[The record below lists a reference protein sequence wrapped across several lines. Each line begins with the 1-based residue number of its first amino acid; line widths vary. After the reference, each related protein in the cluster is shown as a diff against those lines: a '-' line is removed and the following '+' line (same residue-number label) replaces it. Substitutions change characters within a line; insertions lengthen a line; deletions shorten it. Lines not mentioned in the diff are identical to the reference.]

1 MAISDITIEIAAL
14 GYASLAMTTT
24 RNEIRIMTT
33 QETIE
38 LFDKYVIANYGRL
51 PRVIVKGEGCY
62 LYDADG
68 NKILDMFPGW
78 AVSAIGHCHPKVVEA
93 LRRQAGELL
102 HIDNT
107 FYSEP
112 QGKLAQLLSE
122 RAFGGKCFFCN
133 SGAEANE
140 AALKLARLH
149 TSPEKYKFITAEGS
163 FHGRTFATVT
173 ATAQPKYH
181 EGFLPLLPGFVY
193 VPFND
198 IAALESA
205 FNDEVAAV
213 MVEPIQG
220 EGGIN
225 VATAEYLQTIRRL
238 CDEKGAVMILDEVQ
252 TGLGRTGKWF
262 GYQHFDIEPDI
273 ITMAKAL
280 GGGVAIGA
288 MMARDEIASS
298 LVPGKHASTF
308 GGNALACAAGVAV
321 IEAIEEENL
330 LQNAAE
336 LGQYIQDKLEQLQQ
350 KHSIIDSVRGIGL
363 MIGVQ
368 LTSQGKDIVD
378 KCLDNGVR
386 INCTS
391 NTVLRFMPP
400 MIATKSQIDQAI
412 EILDTV
418 LTE

>member
-1 MAISDITIEIAAL
+1 
-14 GYASLAMTTT
+14 
-24 RNEIRIMTT
+24 MTT
-33 QETIE
+33 QETMG

-51 PRVIVKGEGCY
+51 PRVIVKGQGCW
-62 LYDADG
+62 LWDADG

-78 AVSAIGHCHPKVVEA
+78 AVSGIGHCHPKVVEA
-93 LRRQAGELL
+93 LRKQAGELL

-112 QGKLAQLLSE
+112 QGRLAKLLSE
-122 RAFGGKCFFCN
+122 RAFGGKSFFCN

-140 AALKLARLH
+140 AALKLARLY
-149 TSPEKYKFITAEGS
+149 TSADKYKFITAEGS

-198 IAALESA
+198 VDALESA
-205 FNDEVAAV
+205 FSDEVAAV
-213 MVEPIQG
+213 LVEPIQG

-225 VATAEYLQTIRRL
+225 VASAEYLQTIRRL
-238 CDEKGAVMILDEVQ
+238 CDENGAVMILDEVQ
-252 TGLGRTGKWF
+252 TGIGRTGKWF
-262 GYQHFDIEPDI
+262 AYQHFDVVPDI

-288 MMARDEIASS
+288 MMAKEEIAAS

-321 IEAIEEENL
+321 IEAIEQNNL
-330 LQNAAE
+330 LDNAKE
-336 LGQYIQDKLEQLQQ
+336 IGRYTKEKLEQLKQ
-350 KHSIIDSVRGIGL
+350 KHDIIDHVRGIGL

-368 LTSQGKDIVD
+368 LTNPGGKIVD
-378 KCLDNGVR
+378 KCLQKGLR
-386 INCTS
+386 INCTN

-400 MIATKSQIDQAI
+400 MIAAKEHIDQAVD
-412 EILDTV
+412 ILDSV
-418 LTE
+418 LSENG

>member
-1 MAISDITIEIAAL
+1 
-14 GYASLAMTTT
+14 
-24 RNEIRIMTT
+24 MTT

-38 LFDKYVIANYGRL
+38 LFNKYVIANYGRL
-51 PRVIVKGEGCY
+51 PRVMVKGEGCY
-62 LYDADG
+62 LWDADG

-78 AVSAIGHCHPKVVEA
+78 AVSGIGHCPPKVVEA
-93 LRRQAGELL
+93 IRKQVGELI

-112 QGKLAQLLSE
+112 QGRLAQMLSE

-140 AALKLARLH
+140 AALKLARLY
-149 TSPEKYKFITAEGS
+149 TPKEKYKFITCEGS

-193 VPFND
+193 IPFNNV
-198 IAALESA
+198 AALEAA
-205 FNDEVAAV
+205 FTDEVAAV
-213 MVEPIQG
+213 LVEPIQG

-225 VATAEYLQTIRRL
+225 VAKPEFLRAIRRL

-262 GYQHFDIEPDI
+262 GYQHFDVEPDI

-288 MMARDEIASS
+288 MMAKPDIAAC

-308 GGNALACAAGVAV
+308 GGNCLACAAGVAT
-321 IEAIEEENL
+321 IEAIEEGNL
-330 LQNAAE
+330 LQHAAE
-336 LGQYIQDKLEQLQQ
+336 MGRYAQEKLRSLKG
-350 KHSIIDSVRGIGL
+350 KHSLIDHVRGIGL
-363 MIGVQ
+363 MIGIQ
-368 LTSQGKDIVD
+368 LTGPGAPIVS
-378 KCLDNGVR
+378 KCLEKGLR
-386 INCTS
+386 INCTHD
-391 NTVLRFMPP
+391 TVIRFMPP
-400 MIATKSQIDQAI
+400 MIVTKEQIDEAVG
-412 EILDTV
+412 ILDSV
-418 LTE
+418 LSEG

>member
-1 MAISDITIEIAAL
+1 MK
-14 GYASLAMTTT
+14 
-24 RNEIRIMTT
+24 T

-78 AVSAIGHCHPKVVEA
+78 AVSGLGHCHPRVVEA
-93 LRRQAGELL
+93 LRKQAGELL

-112 QGKLAQLLSE
+112 QGILAKLLSE

-149 TSPEKYKFITAEGS
+149 TAQEKYKFITAEGS

-181 EGFLPLLPGFVY
+181 EGFLPLLPGFIY

-198 IAALESA
+198 VAALESA
-205 FNDEVAAV
+205 FSDEVAAV

-225 VATAEYLQTIRRL
+225 VATAEYLEAIRRL
-238 CDEKGAVMILDEVQ
+238 CDENGAIMILDEVQ
-252 TGLGRTGKWF
+252 TGIGRTGKWF
-262 GYQHFDIEPDI
+262 AYQHFDVEPDI

-288 MMARDEIASS
+288 MMAKEEIAAS

-308 GGNALACAAGVAV
+308 GGNCLACAAGIAV
-321 IEAIEEENL
+321 IEAIEEDSL
-330 LQNAAE
+330 LENAAE
-336 LGQYIQDKLEQLQQ
+336 LGLHAKEKLEQLKH
-350 KHSIIDSVRGIGL
+350 KHSIIESVRGIGL

-368 LTSQGKDIVD
+368 LTSPGKDIVE
-378 KCLDNGVR
+378 KCLEKGLR
-386 INCTS
+386 TNCTS
-391 NTVLRFMPP
+391 STVLRFMPA
-400 MIATKSQIDQAI
+400 MIATKDQIDQAV
-412 EILDTV
+412 EILDAV
-418 LTE
+418 LSDSA

>member
-1 MAISDITIEIAAL
+1 MD
-14 GYASLAMTTT
+14 
-24 RNEIRIMTT
+24 T
-33 QETIE
+33 QQTIE

-51 PRVIVKGEGCY
+51 PRVIVKGQNGY

-68 NKILDMFPGW
+68 NEILDMFPGW
-78 AVSAIGHCHPKVVEA
+78 AVSGIGHCHPKVVAAIKE
-93 LRRQAGELL
+93 QAEKLL

-112 QGKLAQLLSE
+112 QGVLAKMLSE
-122 RAFGGKCFFCN
+122 RGFGGKCFFCN

-149 TSPEKYKFITAEGS
+149 TASEKYKFITAEGS

-181 EGFLPLLPGFVY
+181 EGFLPLIPGFSY

-198 IAALESA
+198 IEALEKA
-205 FNDEVAAV
+205 FTDEVAAV

-225 VATAEYLQTIRRL
+225 VADSEYLRTIRRL
-238 CDEKGAVMILDEVQ
+238 CDENNALMVLDEVQ
-252 TGLGRTGKWF
+252 TGIGRTGKWF
-262 GYQHFDIEPDI
+262 GYQHFDVVPDI

-288 MMARDEIASS
+288 MMAAPEVAAS
-298 LVPGKHASTF
+298 LIPGKHASTF
-308 GGNALACAAGVAV
+308 GGNALACAASIATL
-321 IEAIEEENL
+321 EAIEEENL
-330 LQNAAE
+330 LENAQKIGNYAME
-336 LGQYIQDKLEQLQQ
+336 KLNQLAQ
-350 KHSIIDSVRGIGL
+350 KHAAIDHVRGIGM

-368 LTSQGKDIVD
+368 LSSDGSEIVA
-378 KCLDNGVR
+378 KCLERGLR
-386 INCTS
+386 INCT
-391 NTVLRFMPP
+391 NQTVIRFMPA
-400 MIATKSQIDQAI
+400 MIATAEQIDKAI
-412 EILDTV
+412 EIFDSV
-418 LTE
+418 LSEATG

>member
-1 MAISDITIEIAAL
+1 
-14 GYASLAMTTT
+14 
-24 RNEIRIMTT
+24 MTT

-51 PRVIVKGEGCY
+51 PRVIVRGEGCY

-78 AVSAIGHCHPKVVEA
+78 AVSAIGHCHPKVTEA
-93 LRRQAGELL
+93 LRKQAGELL

-112 QGKLAQLLSE
+112 QGKLAKLLSE

-149 TSPEKYKFITAEGS
+149 TSEEKYKFITAEGS
-163 FHGRTFATVT
+163 FHGRTFATMT
-173 ATAQPKYH
+173 ATAQPKH
-181 EGFLPLLPGFVY
+181 HQGLLPLLPGFVY

-198 IAALESA
+198 IDALESA
-205 FNDEVAAV
+205 FSDEVAAV

-225 VATAEYLQTIRRL
+225 LGDAEYLQAIRRL
-238 CDEKGAVMILDEVQ
+238 CDEHGALLIFDEVT
-252 TGLGRTGKWF
+252 TGMGRTGKWF
-262 GYQHFDIEPDI
+262 AYQHYDVRPDM

-280 GGGVAIGA
+280 GGGTAIGA
-288 MMARDEIASS
+288 MMASSEVAAS
-298 LVPGKHASTF
+298 LVPGRHATTF
-308 GGNALACAAGVAV
+308 GGNALVCAAAVAT

-330 LQNAAE
+330 LENAVK
-336 LGQYIQDKLEQLQQ
+336 LGRYTMDKLEQLKQ
-350 KHSIIDSVRGIGL
+350 KHSIIDGVRGVGL

-368 LTSQGKDIVD
+368 LTGPGAGIVD
-378 KCLDNGVR
+378 KCLENGLR
-386 INCTS
+386 INCTQG
-391 NTVLRFMPP
+391 TVLRFMPP
-400 MIATKSQIDQAI
+400 MIATESQIDQAI
-412 EILDTV
+412 EILDNV
-418 LTE
+418 LSESD

>member
-1 MAISDITIEIAAL
+1 
-14 GYASLAMTTT
+14 
-24 RNEIRIMTT
+24 MTT
-33 QETIE
+33 QETID

-93 LRRQAGELL
+93 LRKQAGELL

-112 QGKLAQLLSE
+112 QGELAKLLSE

-149 TSPEKYKFITAEGS
+149 TAEGKYKFITAEGS
-163 FHGRTFATVT
+163 FHGRTFATMT
-173 ATAQPKYH
+173 ATAQPKH
-181 EGFLPLLPGFVY
+181 HQGLLPLLPGFVY

-198 IAALESA
+198 IDALEKA
-205 FNDEVAAV
+205 FSDEVAAV

-225 VATAEYLQTIRRL
+225 LAEAEYLQAIRRL
-238 CDEKGAVMILDEVQ
+238 CDGHGALLIFDEVT
-252 TGLGRTGKWF
+252 TGIGRTGKWF
-262 GYQHFDIEPDI
+262 AYQHYDVQPDM

-280 GGGVAIGA
+280 GGGTAIGA
-288 MMARDEIASS
+288 MMATEEVAAS
-298 LVPGKHASTF
+298 LVPGKHATTF
-308 GGNALACAAGVAV
+308 GGNALVCAAAVAT

-330 LQNAAE
+330 LENAVR
-336 LGQYIQDKLEQLQQ
+336 LGQYTMDKLGHLGQ
-350 KHSIIDSVRGIGL
+350 KHSVIDSVRGVGL

-368 LTSQGKDIVD
+368 LTGNGSGIVD
-378 KCLDNGVR
+378 KCLENGLR
-386 INCTS
+386 INCTQG
-391 NTVLRFMPP
+391 TVLRFMPP
-400 MIATKSQIDQAI
+400 MIATESQIDQAV
-412 EILDTV
+412 EIIDNV
-418 LTE
+418 LSESA

>member
-1 MAISDITIEIAAL
+1 
-14 GYASLAMTTT
+14 
-24 RNEIRIMTT
+24 MTT
-33 QETIE
+33 QETIG

-51 PRVIVKGEGCY
+51 PRVMVKGEGTY

-78 AVSAIGHCHPKVVEA
+78 AVSGIGHCHPKVVEA
-93 LRRQAGELL
+93 VRKQVGELI

-112 QGKLAQLLSE
+112 QGKLAQLLSD

-149 TSPEKYKFITAEGS
+149 TAKEKYKFVTAEGS

-181 EGFLPLLPGFVY
+181 EGFLPLLPGFSY
-193 VPFND
+193 IPFND
-198 IAALESA
+198 IAALEAA
-205 FNDEVAAV
+205 FTDEVAAV

-225 VATAEYLQTIRRL
+225 VATGEFLAAIREL
-238 CDEKGAVMILDEVQ
+238 CDAKGAVMILDEVQ
-252 TGLGRTGKWF
+252 TGVGRTGKWF
-262 GYQHFDIEPDI
+262 GYQHYDVEPDI

-288 MMARDEIASS
+288 MMAKSEIAAS

-308 GGNALACAAGVAV
+308 GGNCLACAAAVAT
-321 IEAIEEENL
+321 IEAIEEDHL
-330 LQNAAE
+330 LAQAAE
-336 LGQYIQDKLEQLQQ
+336 IGQYTQDKLRSLKD
-350 KHSIIDSVRGIGL
+350 KHSVIDHVRGIGL
-363 MIGVQ
+363 MIGIQ
-368 LTSQGKDIVD
+368 LTRGGAEIVA
-378 KCLDNGVR
+378 KCLEKGLR
-386 INCTS
+386 INCTHD
-391 NTVLRFMPP
+391 TVIRFMPP
-400 MIATKSQIDQAI
+400 MTVTREQIDAAI
-412 EILDTV
+412 DIFDSV
-418 LTE
+418 LSES

>member
-1 MAISDITIEIAAL
+1 
-14 GYASLAMTTT
+14 
-24 RNEIRIMTT
+24 MTT
-33 QETIE
+33 QETID

-68 NKILDMFPGW
+68 NRILDMFPGW
-78 AVSAIGHCHPKVVEA
+78 AVSGLGHCHPKVVEA
-93 LRRQAGELL
+93 LRKQAGELL

-112 QGKLAQLLSE
+112 QGVLAKLLSE

-149 TSPEKYKFITAEGS
+149 TAQEKYKFITAEGS

-198 IAALESA
+198 GAALVAA
-205 FNDEVAAV
+205 FSDEVAAV

-225 VATAEYLQTIRRL
+225 VASSEYLQAIRRL

-252 TGLGRTGKWF
+252 TGIGRTGKWF
-262 GYQHFDIEPDI
+262 GYQHSDVEPDI

-288 MMARDEIASS
+288 MMAREEIAAS

-308 GGNALACAAGVAV
+308 GGNCLACAAGVAV
-321 IEAIEEENL
+321 IEAIEEDKL
-330 LQNAAE
+330 LDNAARI
-336 LGQYIQDKLEQLQQ
+336 GAYTMTKLEQLKQ
-350 KHSIIDSVRGIGL
+350 KHAVIDSLRGIGL

-368 LTSQGKDIVD
+368 LTSPGSAIVD
-378 KCLDNGVR
+378 QCLEKGLR
-386 INCTS
+386 INCT
-391 NTVLRFMPP
+391 NTTVLRLMPA
-400 MIATKSQIDQAI
+400 MIATESQIDEAI
-412 EILDTV
+412 DILDSV
-418 LTE
+418 LSESK

>member
-1 MAISDITIEIAAL
+1 
-14 GYASLAMTTT
+14 
-24 RNEIRIMTT
+24 MTT

-38 LFDKYVIANYGRL
+38 LFDKYVIGNYKRL
-51 PRVIVKGEGCY
+51 PRVITKGEGCY
-62 LYDADG
+62 CFDADG

-93 LRRQAGELL
+93 LRKQAGELL

-112 QGKLAQLLSE
+112 QGKLAKLLSE

-149 TSPEKYKFITAEGS
+149 TPQEKYKFITVEGS
-163 FHGRTFATVT
+163 FHGRTLATVA
-173 ATAQPKYH
+173 ATAQPKHH
-181 EGFLPLLPGFVY
+181 EGLLPLMPGFVY

-205 FNDEVAAV
+205 FSDEVAAV

-225 VATAEYLQTIRRL
+225 LATKEYLQAIHRL
-238 CDEKGAVMILDEVQ
+238 CDENGAIMIFDEVQ
-252 TGLGRTGKWF
+252 TGVGRTGKWF
-262 GYQHFDIEPDI
+262 AYQHFDVEPDI
-273 ITMAKAL
+273 MTMAKAL

-288 MMARDEIASS
+288 MMANEKVAAS

-308 GGNALACAAGVAV
+308 GGNALVCAAAVAV

-330 LQNAAE
+330 LENAAR
-336 LGQYIQDKLEQLQQ
+336 LGQYTMDKLRQLKE
-350 KHSIIDSVRGIGL
+350 KHPIIDHIRGVGL
-363 MIGVQ
+363 MIGIQ
-368 LTSQGKDIVD
+368 LTSSGADIVA
-378 KCLDNGVR
+378 KCLERGLR
-386 INCTS
+386 INCTCDS
-391 NTVLRFMPP
+391 VLRFMPP
-400 MIATKSQIDQAI
+400 MIATRSQIDQAI
-412 EILDTV
+412 DIFDGV
-418 LTE
+418 LTENAK

>member
-1 MAISDITIEIAAL
+1 
-14 GYASLAMTTT
+14 MTK
-24 RNEIRIMTT
+24 E
-33 QETIE
+33 ETIE
-38 LFDKYVIANYGRL
+38 LFNKYVIANYGRL

-62 LYDADG
+62 LYDSDG

-93 LRRQAGELL
+93 IRKQAGELL

-112 QGKLAQLLSE
+112 QGKLAKMLSE
-122 RAFGGKCFFCN
+122 RAFGGKSFFCN

-149 TSPEKYKFITAEGS
+149 TAQGKYKFITTEGS
-163 FHGRTFATVT
+163 FHGRTFATLT
-173 ATAQPKYH
+173 ATAQPKHH
-181 EGFLPLLPGFVY
+181 EGLLPLLPGFVY
-193 VPFND
+193 VPYND
-198 IAALESA
+198 VAAMESV
-205 FNDEVAAV
+205 FDDEVAAV

-225 VATAEYLQTIRRL
+225 IPDPDYLKAIRNM
-238 CDEKGAVMILDEVQ
+238 CDEHGALLICDEVQ
-252 TGLGRTGKWF
+252 TGMGRTGKWF
-262 GYQHFDIEPDI
+262 AYQHFDVEPDI

-288 MMARDEIASS
+288 IMAKSEIAAS

-308 GGNALACAAGVAV
+308 GGNALACAAAIAV

-330 LQNAAE
+330 LENATNIGNYTME
-336 LGQYIQDKLEQLQQ
+336 KLKQLKQ
-350 KHSIIDSVRGIGL
+350 KHFIIDSVRGIGM

-368 LTSQGKDIVD
+368 LTSPGQPIVN
-378 KCLDNGVR
+378 KCLEKGLRV
-386 INCTS
+386 NCTQG
-391 NTVLRFMPP
+391 TVLRLMMP
-400 MIATKSQIDQAI
+400 MIATKEQVDEAIDIMDSAFS
-412 EILDTV
+412 EG
-418 LTE
+418 

>member
-1 MAISDITIEIAAL
+1 
-14 GYASLAMTTT
+14 MTTD
-24 RNEIRIMTT
+24 
-33 QETIE
+33 ETIG
-38 LFDKYVIANYGRL
+38 LFEKYVISNYGRL
-51 PRVIVKGEGCY
+51 ARVIVRGQGCY
-62 LYDADG
+62 LYDAEG

-93 LRRQAGELL
+93 LRKQAGELL

-112 QGKLAQLLSE
+112 QGVLARLLSE

-140 AALKLARLH
+140 AAMKLARLH
-149 TSPEKYKFITAEGS
+149 TAKEKYKFITAEGS

-181 EGFLPLLPGFVY
+181 EGFLPLLPGFSY
-193 VPFND
+193 IPFND
-198 IAALESA
+198 IEALESA
-205 FNDEVAAV
+205 FSDEVAAV

-225 VATAEYLQTIRRL
+225 VATAEFLQAIRDL
-238 CDEKGAVMILDEVQ
+238 CDQNGAIMILDEVQ
-252 TGLGRTGKWF
+252 TGIGRTGKWF
-262 GYQHFDIEPDI
+262 GYQHYDVEPDI

-280 GGGVAIGA
+280 GGGAAIGA
-288 MMARDEIASS
+288 MMAKDEVAAS

-308 GGNALACAAGVAV
+308 GGNCLACAAGVAV
-321 IEAIEEENL
+321 IEAIEEDDL
-330 LQNAAE
+330 LGNAVA
-336 LGQYIQDKLEQLQQ
+336 LGRYTMDKLAALKE
-350 KHSIIDSVRGIGL
+350 KHFIIDSVRGIGM

-368 LTSQGKDIVD
+368 LTGAGGAIVD
-378 KCLDNGVR
+378 KCLERGLR
-386 INCTS
+386 INCTHD
-391 NTVLRFMPP
+391 TVLRFMPP

-412 EILDTV
+412 EILESV
-418 LTE
+418 LSEGE

>member
-1 MAISDITIEIAAL
+1 
-14 GYASLAMTTT
+14 MTT
-24 RNEIRIMTT
+24 E
-33 QETIE
+33 ETIKM
-38 LFDKYVIANYGRL
+38 FDEYVIANYSRL
-51 PRVIVKGEGCY
+51 PRVITKGKGCY
-62 LYDADG
+62 LYDAEG
-68 NKILDMFPGW
+68 EEILDMFPGW
-78 AVSAIGHCHPKVVEA
+78 AVSGIGHCHPKVVEA
-93 LRRQAGELL
+93 IGSQAEKLL

-112 QGKLAQLLSE
+112 QGKLAELLSK

-140 AALKLARLH
+140 AALKLARLY
-149 TSPEKYKFITAEGS
+149 TAPEKYKFITAEGS

-193 VPFND
+193 IPFND
-198 IAALESA
+198 VKALEAA
-205 FNDEVAAV
+205 FTDEVAAV

-225 VATAEYLQTIRRL
+225 VASAEFLCAIRRL
-238 CDEKGAVMILDEVQ
+238 CDENGAVMILDEVQ
-252 TGLGRTGKWF
+252 TGIGRTGKWF

-288 MMARDEIASS
+288 MMAKEEIAKAF
-298 LVPGKHASTF
+298 VPGKHASTF
-308 GGNALACAAGVAV
+308 GGNCLACAAGIAV
-321 IEAIEEENL
+321 IEAIEEDNL
-330 LQNAAE
+330 LENAVE
-336 LGQYIQDKLEQLQQ
+336 IGQYTKEKLEQLKQ
-350 KHSIIDSVRGIGL
+350 KHHIIDHVRGIGL

-368 LTSQGKDIVD
+368 LTASGVEIVD
-378 KCLDNGVR
+378 KCLEKGLR

-391 NTVLRFMPP
+391 QTVIRFMPP
-400 MIATKSQIDQAI
+400 MLAKKEHIDKAI
-412 EILDTV
+412 EILDAV
-418 LTE
+418 LTEGEK